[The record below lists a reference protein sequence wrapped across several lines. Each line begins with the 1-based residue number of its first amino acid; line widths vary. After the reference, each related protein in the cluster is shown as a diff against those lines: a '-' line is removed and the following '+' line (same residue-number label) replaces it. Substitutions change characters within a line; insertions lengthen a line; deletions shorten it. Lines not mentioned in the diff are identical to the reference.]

1 LFREGTIVK
10 CTSTRFGSF
19 EVRAES
25 ILTFPSGLLGFPEQ
39 QRYVILDHDTE
50 APFKWLQSVD
60 EPALAFVILDP
71 TTFHSDYQVDVPSDA
86 WAEIRCVEGE
96 DIALVVI
103 LTIPSDDPGR
113 ITANLRGPLVISHK
127 TKLGK
132 QLVLSED
139 VPTRHPLFPVS
150 GPPSSE
156 MAQDDSHPAECRV

>member
-1 LFREGTIVK
+1 VK
-10 CTSTRFGSF
+10 CASTRFGSF
-19 EVRAES
+19 EVPNES

-50 APFKWLQSVD
+50 APFKWLQSVE

-71 TTFHSDYQVDVPSDA
+71 TTFHSDYHVDVPTDA
-86 WAEIRCVEGE
+86 LVEIGAKERE
-96 DIALVVI
+96 DLALVVI

-113 ITANLRGPLVISHK
+113 ITANLRGPLILSHK

-132 QLVLSED
+132 QVVLSED
-139 VPTRHPLFPVS
+139 FPTRHPLFPVS

-156 MAQDDSHPAECRV
+156 IAQISQPVECRV

>member
-1 LFREGTIVK
+1 MK

-19 EVRAES
+19 EVRDES
-25 ILTFPSGLLGFPEQ
+25 IVTFPSGLLGFSEQ

-50 APFKWLQSVD
+50 APFKWLQSVE
-60 EPALAFVILDP
+60 EPTLAFVILDP
-71 TTFHSDYQVDVPSDA
+71 TTFYSDYHIDVPADA
-86 WAEIRCVEGE
+86 MAETRAVERE
-96 DIALVVI
+96 DLALVVI

-139 VPTRHPLFPVS
+139 FPTRHPLFPDS
-150 GPPSSE
+150 GTPSPE
-156 MAQDDSHPAECRV
+156 MVQLSHPQECRV

>member
-1 LFREGTIVK
+1 MK

-19 EVRAES
+19 EVRDEN

-50 APFKWLQSVD
+50 APFKWLQSV
-60 EPALAFVILDP
+60 EQSALAFVILDP
-71 TTFHSDYQVDVPSDA
+71 ALFHPRYHIDVPADA
-86 WAEIRCVEGE
+86 LAEIETRDRE
-96 DIALVVI
+96 DLALVVI

-139 VPTRHPLFPVS
+139 VPTRHPLFPIS
-150 GPPSSE
+150 KPPSHETSQ
-156 MAQDDSHPAECRV
+156 AGLAAECRL